1 MYFAMY
7 NNNIYYIVIAFL
19 YPTKYNCDN
28 LFFTVFPDEGEPAP
42 NIEEYSSI
50 SNYDDYDTDTNS
62 STAYE

>member
-1 MYFAMY
+1 MY
-7 NNNIYYIVIAFL
+7 NNSMFYIVIAFFIS
-19 YPTKYNCDN
+19 NCDN
-28 LFFTVFPDEGEPAP
+28 LFFTVFPDDGEPAP

>member
-1 MYFAMY
+1 MIICIILKLRFSH
-7 NNNIYYIVIAFL
+7 
-19 YPTKYNCDN
+19 PTKYDGDI